1 MKLNTKLLKDM
12 ISNVNKCKPNNLLEI
27 TNYYNIVVSNNL
39 VTLTGTD
46 GVNYIQCNMNTKCNE
61 DFEVIVKA
69 DQFTK
74 LINKTTVDEVELKIK
89 DNMLLVKGN
98 GTYKLEIFTEEDYPF
113 YTSNISEVFKVR
125 TKELIDAIQVGKN
138 IKSETLS
145 DGIMYSYLIRDGYL
159 IATDSIKVCCTQLT
173 GLQTEILIPPGI
185 ANLIE
190 TISDDTCELGID
202 EDKTEIMVK
211 GTGVTIYGA
220 LSEGAEE
227 FPDVTCL
234 FEEPFN
240 YSIDVNTKE
249 LIDAIDRLKLFI
261 TDYDMNLIDT
271 VFTQDS
277 LILSTL
283 NGSVEVIP
291 YIKPI
296 TEQIEIE
303 LSLNSIYLQNI
314 LKSIRKPT
322 LNIQFGDTN
331 EFIKFE
337 CEHKFIL
344 AVADGDDE

>member
-12 ISNVNKCKPNNLLEI
+12 ISNVNKCKPNVAFEI

-39 VTLTGTD
+39 ATLTGTD
-46 GVNYIQCNMNTKCNE
+46 GVNYIQCSMNTKCNE

-113 YTSNISEVFKVR
+113 YTSHIDEVFKVR

-145 DGIMYSYLIRDGYL
+145 DGIMYSYLIRDGYF
-159 IATDSIKVCCTQLT
+159 IATDSIKVSCTELT

-185 ANLIE
+185 ANLVECI
-190 TISDDTCELGID
+190 TDDSCELGID
-202 EDKTEIMVK
+202 EDKTEIMIK
-211 GTGVTIYGA
+211 GAGITIYGA
-220 LSEGAEE
+220 LSEGADE

-234 FEEPFN
+234 FDEVFN

-249 LIDAIDRLKLFI
+249 LNDALDRLKLFI
-261 TDYDMNLIDT
+261 TSYDMDLIDT

-277 LILSTL
+277 LILSTI
-283 NGSVEVIP
+283 NGSVEIIP

-296 TEQIEIE
+296 AEEIEIE
-303 LSLNSIYLQNI
+303 LSLNSKYFQQIV
-314 LKSIRKPT
+314 KSARNPI
-322 LNIQFGDTN
+322 LNIQFNDEN

-344 AVADGDDE
+344 AVADGDGE